1 MTRLNDYLNAVMA
14 LQLPFATIPTIAFS
28 SSTLIMGDFAN
39 GKTNRVI
46 SIALSAVVIGINL
59 FFVVNLVQELELA
72 AGYIALVG
80 EFKE

>member
-1 MTRLNDYLNAVMA
+1 
-14 LQLPFATIPTIAFS
+14 
-28 SSTLIMGDFAN
+28 MGDFAN